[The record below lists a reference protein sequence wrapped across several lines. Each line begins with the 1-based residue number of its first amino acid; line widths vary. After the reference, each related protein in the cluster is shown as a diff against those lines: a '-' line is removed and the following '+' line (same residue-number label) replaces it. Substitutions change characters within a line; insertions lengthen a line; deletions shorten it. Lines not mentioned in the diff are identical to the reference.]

1 MGPPQLQSGGVDTW
15 FAAALDAAK
24 AIMAG
29 DICAACSHHAHSARH
44 SILVRPQQELN
55 CPLAVLH
62 CQGHIRVGT
71 SRLRRNAMQ

>member
-29 DICAACSHHAHSARH
+29 DNAIY
-44 SILVRPQQELN
+44 LQL
-55 CPLAVLH
+55 LH
-62 CQGHIRVGT
+62 R
-71 SRLRRNAMQ
+71 SSS

>member
-29 DICAACSHHAHSARH
+29 ESSGLVQPSQMYCHSAVAVPSSAVAELLRCT
-44 SILVRPQQELN
+44 VRPT
-55 CPLAVLH
+55 V
-62 CQGHIRVGT
+62 
-71 SRLRRNAMQ
+71 